1 MGGGL
6 EQRAPGPR
14 SVRDSVAP
22 AELDLRSH
30 DWRSLIERLP
40 LAVYIDRLD
49 ESSSN
54 VYTSPQL
61 EAMLGYTAEEWAGDA
76 RLLLKVLHPEDR
88 EQVMAAHRRSCETG
102 EPFGMEYRLV
112 ARDGRVVWF
121 LDRATVVPGQS
132 GTPAFHHG
140 FYLDISERKELE
152 RALEESTEE
161 LRRQKGYFES
171 LLEISPVAIVTTDRE
186 DVVTSWNP
194 AAERLFGYSQAE
206 ALGRRIDDLVAG
218 SPKLRAEAASVTR
231 RVLRETRVQAITQRA
246 HKDGSLIDVE
256 LLAAPVVVGEEL
268 VGTYAIYHDVR
279 ELKRAEERYRTLVE
293 GLPLVT
299 YVDEPNEPGASVY
312 VSPQIEALLG
322 YSVQEWLGEPD
333 LLVRLLHEDDR
344 ERVLAARARARGR
357 RVELVVGLPAG
368 RPRRADGLAARRG
381 AGRAQRARGAAV
393 RPGVS
398 GRCERSQTWRGGAS
412 P

>member
-1 MGGGL
+1 
-6 EQRAPGPR
+6 
-14 SVRDSVAP
+14 VRDSVAP

-30 DWRSLIERLP
+30 DWRSLIEQLP
-40 LAVYIDRLD
+40 LAVYIDRMD

-61 EAMLGYTAEEWAGDA
+61 EAILGYTAEEWAGDD
-76 RLLLKVLHPEDR
+76 RFLLKVLHPEDR

-112 ARDGRVVWF
+112 AREGRVVWF

-132 GTPAFHHG
+132 GKPAFHHG
-140 FYLDISERKELE
+140 FYLDISERKKLE

-161 LRRQKGYFES
+161 LRQQKGYFES
-171 LLEISPVAIVTTDRE
+171 LLDISPVAIVTTDLD

-206 ALGRRIDDLVAG
+206 ALGRRIDDLVAR
-218 SPKLRAEAASVTR
+218 SPELRVEAASVTR

-246 HKDGSLIDVE
+246 HRDGSLIDVE
-256 LLAAPVVVGEEL
+256 LLAAPVVVGGEL

-279 ELKRAEERYRTLVE
+279 RLKRAEARYRTLVE

-299 YVDEPNEPGASVY
+299 YVDQPDEPGASVY

-322 YSVQEWLGEPD
+322 YSPQEWLAEPD
-333 LLVRLLHEDDR
+333 LLARLLHEDDR
-344 ERVLAARARARGR
+344 ERVLAE
-357 RVELVVGLPAG
+357 RVRMFAG
-368 RPRRADGLAARRG
+368 GASSWSLDYRLAAR
-381 AGRAQRARGAAV
+381 AGRSVWLHDEAVVVRDEQGRRCTSRAF
-393 RPGVS
+393 
-398 GRCERSQTWRGGAS
+398 RST
-412 P
+412 